1 MSYFVFKSDLEVSN
15 SMKAAMARYVYH
27 QKFNGYFDI
36 YGVSKCN
43 AEEQFVP
50 LQTKNRRE
58 MFGIILVKG
67 WRVNEARTE
76 WERKRKRE
84 KERRGKIDTLWN
96 ALMESIELTLNKEK
110 NLVNFW
116 CGTKAVV
123 ISFSAA
129 YQFNAT
135 LANCVNRLNIVII
148 YLILVSTR
156 LHSPTFYIC
165 HCILISP
172 T

>member
-1 MSYFVFKSDLEVSN
+1 MLKRNL
-15 SMKAAMARYVYH
+15 YH
-27 QKFNGYFDI
+27 CKQKI
-36 YGVSKCN
+36 
-43 AEEQFVP
+43 EE
-50 LQTKNRRE
+50 K
-58 MFGIILVKG
+58 FGIILVKG
-67 WRVNEARTE
+67 WRIIEARTE
-76 WERKRKRE
+76 RGER
-84 KERRGKIDTLWN
+84 ERGEQKRGKIDTLWN

-116 CGTKAVV
+116 CGTNAIV

-129 YQFNAT
+129 YQFNTT

-165 HCILISP
+165 HCILIRCKTDYVLVCYFSRCCRCRFLLLLLFLALLIEGFSHFRLLFH
-172 T
+172 